1 MVQTES
7 KNKKVHKGTVV
18 SDKMNKTVVVEVER
32 TAVHPFLSKVVR
44 TKKKYKVHDE
54 SEQANVG
61 DQVIIYEG
69 RPKSKTKYMYLE
81 RVVVPATVK

>member
-18 SDKMNKTVVVEVER
+18 SDKMNKTVVVEVDR
-32 TAVHPFLSKVVR
+32 TFVHPTLSKVVR

-54 SEQANVG
+54 NEQANVG
-61 DQVIIYEG
+61 DQVVIYEG